1 MVIGSISILLLY
13 SVATVG
19 SKDVSES
26 TSLTVGLYQGAP
38 WGWLD
43 SNGKNQGVVVNLI
56 DSLIKETMPNSE
68 IHYVFGSTERIAHE
82 VLSGR
87 ADIVFTMKDD
97 RLENYT
103 VAISDV
109 LKVPLEIW
117 SLNDK
122 RVIAPDRVD
131 AYRIA
136 TSVSFQTLVESY
148 AKQVLVLN
156 NSNNL
161 IRILLARRAEGV
173 MSASNTLEYQA
184 YSMGIDRSMFY
195 RTSIGQVS
203 MSLWCNKKSFIM
215 KDIDDWKREAKRIFT
230 IDKVNRAIQQ
240 VIDKDT

>member
-1 MVIGSISILLLY
+1 MAIGSISILLLY

-26 TSLTVGLYQGAP
+26 ASLTVGLYQGAP
-38 WGWLD
+38 WGWAD
-43 SNGKNQGVVVNLI
+43 SDGNTQGIVVKLI
-56 DSLIKETMPNSE
+56 ESLIKETVPNLE
-68 IHYVFGSTERIAHE
+68 IHYVFGSAERIAQE

-97 RLENYT
+97 RLEGYT

-109 LKVPLEIW
+109 LQIPLEMW
-117 SLNDK
+117 SLKDK
-122 RVIAPDRVD
+122 PVTALDRVD

-136 TSVSFQTLVESY
+136 TSVSYQTLAGSY

-161 IRILLARRAEGV
+161 IRILLSRRAEGV
-173 MSASNTLEYQA
+173 MSASYTLEYQA

-195 RTSIGQVS
+195 RKSTGKVS
-203 MSLWCNKKSFIM
+203 VSLWCNKKSFIM
-215 KDIDDWKREAKRIFT
+215 KDIDDWKRGGKRIFT
-230 IDKVNRAIQQ
+230 IDRVSRAFQQ